1 MFYVAL
7 LKLINSFLIGVFVL
21 FNEIVINRFKLFK
34 IKYLAEGIPEK
45 RDPGLY
51 DNQEPYE
58 DPVPYGDRGPR
69 MTQDHKRTQDP

>member
-34 IKYLAEGIPEK
+34 IKYLAEDVPEK

-51 DNQEPYE
+51 DDQEPY
-58 DPVPYGDRGPR
+58 DYPVPYGDQGLR
-69 MTQDHKRTQDP
+69 MTQDPKRTQDP